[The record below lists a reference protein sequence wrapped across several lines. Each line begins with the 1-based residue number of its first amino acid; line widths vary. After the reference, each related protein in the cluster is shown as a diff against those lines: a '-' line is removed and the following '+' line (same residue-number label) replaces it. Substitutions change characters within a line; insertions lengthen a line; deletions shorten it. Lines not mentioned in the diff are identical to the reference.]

1 MALPHDQRVPGYP
14 EFTTTSDAY
23 LHELYRNIIPE
34 HEVQAFV
41 EGNDTYDPIQKRWST
56 AKAPANGDSLVNSIY
71 SIFSSILRRFVKVP
85 EPGVER
91 VLENTCGIAECE
103 EKDEKGYRAYPLL
116 AVQATGPSFQG
127 TPCEPGAGLV
137 TSSSRV
143 EYHQMATFFSVKLGN
158 EAVSTQE
165 LVKEMEIHAR
175 YGVVHRLLGGSSAN
189 LTPAEFFAVNRIDS
203 TFGASP

>member
-23 LHELYRNIIPE
+23 PHELYRNIMPE

-56 AKAPANGDSLVNSIY
+56 PKAPANADSLVHSIY
-71 SIFSSILRRFVKVP
+71 LIFSSILGRFVKVP
-85 EPGVER
+85 QPGVER

-103 EKDEKGYRAYPLL
+103 EKDERGYRAYPLL
-116 AVQATGPSFQG
+116 AIQATGPSFQG
-127 TPCEPGAGLV
+127 TPCEPGAGLA

-143 EYHQMATFFSVKLGN
+143 EYHQMATFFSLRLGN
-158 EAVSTQE
+158 EAGGTEE

-175 YGVVHRLLGGSSAN
+175 YVAAHRLLGGASAD

-203 TFGASP
+203 TLGASP